1 VVSEKTTPP
10 TSGHGLLRL
19 VAFAILGFLAARRFV
34 SSDELLAVGAVLG
47 GIAGV
52 VLLSPLRWLLWIAN
66 TEVRKA
72 HGYGGIRR
80 AVGAGFATIVPF
92 AVLAWV
98 AEMALGWDA
107 LTAFSMAGF
116 MTASGA
122 AGVEVVRLGGR
133 PILNLVL
140 GVLSGLGLVMLW
152 LVFMMAVQAHVAG

>member
-1 VVSEKTTPP
+1 
-10 TSGHGLLRL
+10 
-19 VAFAILGFLAARRFV
+19 
-34 SSDELLAVGAVLG
+34 
-47 GIAGV
+47 
-52 VLLSPLRWLLWIAN
+52 
-66 TEVRKA
+66 
-72 HGYGGIRR
+72 
-80 AVGAGFATIVPF
+80 
-92 AVLAWV
+92 
-98 AEMALGWDA
+98 MALGWDA